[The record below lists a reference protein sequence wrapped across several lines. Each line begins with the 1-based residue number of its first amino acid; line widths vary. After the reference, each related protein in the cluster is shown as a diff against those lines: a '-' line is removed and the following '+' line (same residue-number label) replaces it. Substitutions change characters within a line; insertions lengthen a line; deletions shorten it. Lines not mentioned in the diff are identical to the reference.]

1 MSHCDNCDT
10 VTFVLILY
18 QKIYPP
24 KKIISKLESNA
35 NKYKKKSSGKSNTN
49 SPEKK
54 YNWTEKDSNENS
66 KKQIRGNISNVLSKI
81 VWIDKIFK
89 TKTEINKINYKYINF
104 IKSKQN
110 LDTTLVYK
118 VKITPDGNFFYREVS
133 QFLYNTE
140 ENYKLIRLS
149 IFSYVRTNCKE
160 ISEFQ
165 P

>member
-1 MSHCDNCDT
+1 MPKNK
-10 VTFVLILY
+10 
-18 QKIYPP
+18 KIYPP
-24 KKIISKLESNA
+24 KKIISKLGGSA
-35 NKYKKKSSGKSNTN
+35 NKYQKKSSGKSNTN

-54 YNWTEKDSNENS
+54 YNSTEKDSNENS

-81 VWIDKIFK
+81 DWIDEIFK

-118 VKITPDGNFFYREVS
+118 VKITPDGNCFYRAVS
-133 QFLYNTE
+133 QFLYYTE
-140 ENYKLIRLS
+140 ENYKLIRLG
-149 IFSYVRTNCKE
+149 IFSYSRTNWKE

-165 P
+165 SDV